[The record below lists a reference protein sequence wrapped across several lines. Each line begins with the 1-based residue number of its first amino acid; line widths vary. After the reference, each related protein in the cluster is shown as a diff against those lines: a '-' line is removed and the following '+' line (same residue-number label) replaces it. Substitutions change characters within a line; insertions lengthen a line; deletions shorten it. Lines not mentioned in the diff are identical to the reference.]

1 MHERMTKP
9 PRDEK
14 KLMQNLKRVVTYDRY
29 ISQNNYKEEQR
40 GRRFISHDK
49 SDIIDYTLNLQNLK
63 KTEFDNLKQNSEKET
78 SLMQTKKRVED
89 PGLKILAGE
98 RQERILF
105 KTKKR
110 KEDLWCVT
118 FL

>member
-14 KLMQNLKRVVTYDRY
+14 KLMQDLKRVISYDKY
-29 ISQNNYKEEQR
+29 TSLNNSKDEQR

-63 KTEFDNLKQNSEKET
+63 KTEFDNLKQVSEQEST
-78 SLMQTKKRVED
+78 LMQTKKRVGD
-89 PGLKILAGE
+89 PGYKILGGQ

-110 KEDLWCVT
+110 KDDLW
-118 FL
+118 